1 MNKILLLENKIDREG
16 LHEIKSAD
24 INGLELILG
33 DIECNRILNDFLD
46 NHMILEQYTTI
57 IIHQNIY
64 EEEKRNLLFNKLKS
78 YCKEKYLV
86 IFSGGNNSISLRN
99 DYLLE
104 LNSKNMYKNLFSY
117 VEEFEKNNPQILIL
131 GYGKK
136 WELNIFLNILEH
148 INIFLEN
155 NKNENFFDF
164 DEFEYEI
171 DLEELKKTN
180 YQYSEIVSIKKSLSK
195 NEILNIRDKIYKII
209 IENSYE

>member
-180 YQYSEIVSIKKSLSK
+180 YQYSEIVSIKQNLSK